1 MTPSPTDSTMHP
13 ASWPNMQGKSPSGSQ
28 PSTVCLFVCFERE
41 RKKERD
47 ELELKNENVKE
58 KKVIF
63 EMIKIFHEQV

>member
-1 MTPSPTDSTMHP
+1 
-13 ASWPNMQGKSPSGSQ
+13 MQGKSPSGSQ